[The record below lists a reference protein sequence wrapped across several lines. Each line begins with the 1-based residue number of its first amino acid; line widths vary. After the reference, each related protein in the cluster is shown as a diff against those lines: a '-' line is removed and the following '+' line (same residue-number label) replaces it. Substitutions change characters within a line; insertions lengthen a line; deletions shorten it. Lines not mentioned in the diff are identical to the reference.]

1 MNILIE
7 ASGSLT
13 SGYVIKAIKASG
25 NRVIGSDI
33 SDFNHA
39 KVMCDDFILMPKYN
53 DKNLWKKISK
63 LLDDYKIDIVIPSF
77 DETLLGWS
85 ERVNFFKTKKI
96 SVIISPVETIK
107 TFQDK
112 WIAFKFFKNL
122 DILTPKSSLKSK
134 FELIKPRVG
143 RGSSGIF
150 YNDFKSDI
158 DMTNLMSQEKINGN
172 EFTVDCFFD
181 INSKPIYIIPRKR
194 LNIIDG
200 KSSKGVVVKNSEIE
214 NIIKKISKKINFK
227 GPINFQFF
235 VTNFNEVFILE
246 INTRIAGG
254 MALGFEASEN
264 WIELIIQNFIKKNKI
279 TPKKIKYGLK
289 MSRYYDEI
297 FIQEN

>member
-13 SGYVIKAIKASG
+13 SGYIIKAIKNSG

-39 KVMCDDFILMPKYN
+39 KLMCDDFILMPKHN
-53 DKNLWKKISK
+53 DKNLWGKITK
-63 LLDDYKIDIVIPSF
+63 LLDDYNIDIVIPSF

-85 ERVNFFKTKKI
+85 EKVNFFRNKNI
-96 SVIISPVETIK
+96 RVILSPIETIK

-112 WIAFKFFKNL
+112 WFAFLFFKNL
-122 DILTPKSSLKSK
+122 GILTPESSLKPK
-134 FELIKPRVG
+134 FEIIKPRIG
-143 RGSSGIF
+143 RGSLGIF
-150 YNDFKSDI
+150 VNDFKSKI
-158 DMTNLMSQEKINGN
+158 DMTNMISQKKIIGQ
-172 EFTVDCFFD
+172 EYTVDCFFD
-181 INSKPIYIIPRKR
+181 NSYEPVYIIPRKR

-200 KSSKGVVVKNSEIE
+200 KSSKGIVVKNLEIE
-214 NIIKKISKKINFK
+214 NIVKRISSNIKFI

-235 VTNFNEVFILE
+235 ITTNNDIYILE

-254 MALGFEASEN
+254 MALGFAASEN
-264 WIELIIQNFIKKNKI
+264 WIELIIKNLINNRKI
-279 TPKKIKYGLK
+279 TPKKVKYGLK

-297 FIQEN
+297 FI